1 MYRFFKQMIKLY
13 VWDTYKLF
21 FQAGKVYSQ
30 VFPEILKEFKYIYIQ
45 YISNTES
52 MASSIYRMKCQKKL
66 KNHGI

>member
-1 MYRFFKQMIKLY
+1 MYRFFKQMIKLCEIL
-13 VWDTYKLF
+13 TSCF

-66 KNHGI
+66 KNYGI